1 MMLESLKVLIRA
13 IFNDE
18 KTAREILNEAGAQI
32 TSRSPYVVKVLYY
45 QSAAFLANQ
54 MYEYDKAMEFL
65 NLARLVYERLS
76 DSPSLA
82 NVWLDCSAVLTNQR
96 KWKEAQAAI
105 DKARRLLKNAHHT
118 QYHAHLIAREG
129 VLHLHLS
136 NWGLALEY
144 LLEADKCLVDLKG
157 EADLKDHHIHTLVL
171 SSLGGLY
178 AHRNDRIKS
187 VDAYRRVLPIVE
199 EHHLWPRL
207 SWHYLNAAR
216 ASLALDNPRDAQ
228 EYLLKSLETASPSD
242 TEVRASVYTNLGAIA
257 LLNDDM
263 ERASIY
269 FHEGAALFA
278 NPEKPSDFENLA
290 KAEWWHA
297 ELCKSLNDTAG
308 REEYLLNS
316 FESGS
321 KGADLFQQRRTSLA
335 LSGLYGDADLI
346 LPALEWQKRATELTE
361 QYYKHLLQTERQ
373 ELDARYELE
382 RIRQEAQMARLRVV
396 GLQSR
401 ALRAQMNPHFLFNA
415 LNAIQGFITSGRG
428 IEAATYLARFAKF
441 MRQTLEYSDLEEVP
455 LDEEISFI
463 EKYLEINKKLRFRD
477 KLEYV
482 VHPPVLEDA
491 GELMIP
497 AMIIQ
502 PFVENCIE
510 HGLRPK
516 QSGFLS
522 IEFKLT
528 EDEKS
533 LICIIEDDGVG
544 INKGK
549 EKQLSHNSEHQTHR
563 SRGMEITRER
573 LGLLHNN
580 PHGQFV
586 IMTDRSEIPPYD
598 KTGTRVEVILP
609 LLNEG

>member
-1 MMLESLKVLIRA
+1 MLESLQTLARA

-18 KTAREILNEAGAQI
+18 KTARNILNEIGAQI
-32 TSRSPYVVKVLYY
+32 TSRSSYQVKVLYY

-54 MYEYDKAMEFL
+54 SYEYDKAIEYL
-65 NLARLVYERLS
+65 QLARQVYEKLA
-76 DSPSLA
+76 DTMALA
-82 NVWLDCSAVLTNQR
+82 NVWLDMSAVFTNQR

-105 DKARRLLKNAHHT
+105 DRARRYLKNNHHP
-118 QYHAHLIAREG
+118 QFHAHLIAREG
-129 VLHLHLS
+129 VLHLRLS
-136 NWGLALEY
+136 NWGQALEY
-144 LLEADKCLVDLKG
+144 LLEAEKCLLELHHV
-157 EADLKDHHIHTLVL
+157 ADLKDLHIQTLVL
-171 SSLGGLY
+171 SSLGVLY
-178 AHRNDRIKS
+178 EHRNERIKS
-187 VDAYRRVLPIVE
+187 IEAYRRVLPIVE
-199 EHHLWPRL
+199 EHLLWPRL
-207 SWHYLNAAR
+207 AWHYLNAGR
-216 ASLALDNPRDAQ
+216 ASLALDQPYEADTF
-228 EYLLKSLETASPSD
+228 LKKSLETANPSD
-242 TEVRASVYTNLGAIA
+242 TEVRASVLTNLGVIA
-257 LLNDDM
+257 LLHN
-263 ERASIY
+263 E
-269 FHEGAALFA
+269 FGKAAEFFLQGSNLFS
-278 NPEKPSDFENLA
+278 NPQKPSDYENLA

-297 ELCKSLNDTAG
+297 ELCKSLNDNEG
-308 REEYLLNS
+308 REEHLLNS
-316 FESGS
+316 FELGT

-335 LSGLYGDADLI
+335 LSDLYGDAELTM
-346 LPALEWQKRATELTE
+346 PALQWQKRATELTE
-361 QYYKHLLQTERQ
+361 LYYKHLLETERQ

-382 RIRQEAQMARLRVV
+382 RIRQEAQMARLRVA

-428 IEAATYLARFAKF
+428 TEAATYLARFAKF

-455 LDEEISFI
+455 LDEEINFI

-477 KLEYV
+477 KLQYM
-482 VHPPVLEDA
+482 VHPPTLADA

-502 PFVENCIE
+502 PFVENSIE

-516 QSGFLS
+516 QSGLLTV
-522 IEFKLT
+522 EFKLT
-528 EDEKS
+528 DDEKA

-549 EKQLSHNSEHQTHR
+549 EKQLSHNTEHQTHR

-573 LGLLHNN
+573 LGLLHGN

-586 IMTDRSEIPPYD
+586 MMVDRSEIPPFD
-598 KTGTRVEVILP
+598 QTGTRVEVILP